1 MDGDSG
7 AVQLGL
13 IVVYFPSCTVSEG
26 CSVQSKQKTVFGFG
40 TGLLHAVLLSIGVP
54 QADGG
59 EGLTDVRLRPTV

>member
-13 IVVYFPSCTVSEG
+13 IVVYFPSCTVSKG

-40 TGLLHAVLLSIGVP
+40 TGLLHAVLLSIGSLR
-54 QADGG
+54 QTG
-59 EGLTDVRLRPTV
+59 VRNLQV